1 MICISIKEHDFEKC
15 KKILTGYTIGNC
27 LFELRADLCGFTPA
41 QIEELT
47 SLTPNLIITC
57 RSNRAGG
64 SKTEKEALEL
74 ITAAIRHGA
83 KYADIEIEAS
93 PDHLEYIKAY
103 ATANSCKLIISYHN
117 FTETPTL
124 DELCYIR
131 TLCERKGAD
140 IVKIV
145 TTAHSAEH
153 AMRVLSLY
161 HAQPGTTT
169 PLIAFAM
176 GEAGRFTRLS
186 CLHLGAPFTYCSI
199 EGAATAPGQYSAD
212 EVEQI
217 LNSANYPYLFCPQL
231 PDKSATPVDIPVPCS
246 KSISQRA
253 IIAAALA
260 NGTTTLRN
268 YTPCND
274 SEAALS
280 AITALGCSVE
290 RSREDEKAGGE
301 YAETL
306 KIFSTGVL
314 NSGRGAESNNIEL
327 NTGESGLLTR
337 LLMPLSAIIAQN
349 TGKKVTLNGRGS
361 ILNRDLSEAI
371 NILVSCGI
379 KCSYTVSDNKKATL
393 PITIKSGFFS
403 TAAVNMGN
411 MVCNAGAPNKV
422 VLDGAYSSQTISGI
436 LMALPFLKK
445 EMVVHVN
452 NPASIP
458 YINLTVETLK
468 RFSIDCNRVAASG
481 EAMEFAITGNR
492 EYVPCEYI
500 LDSDWSSAAYFKV
513 LEVLG
518 ANINITGMNI
528 GGNQADEAIMDVCS
542 LCKGGTE
549 NTDLLKAF
557 DFDAT
562 DCPDLVPII
571 STLALF
577 CNGTSKIKGVHRLA
591 EKESNRAETI
601 CCELLKTGAKI
612 SIENDSL
619 IIEGDS
625 RRLNREGWGKKLTDG
640 APLLFDTHNDHRI
653 AMSLVVLSC
662 KLPVPVKLNNIGCID
677 KSFPGFLNLFNTLL
691 Q

>member
-15 KKILTGYTIGNC
+15 KRILTGYTIGNC

-74 ITAAIRHGA
+74 MTAAIRHGA

-103 ATANSCKLIISYHN
+103 ATANSCKLIVSYHN

-124 DELCYIR
+124 DELCHIR

-145 TTAHSAEH
+145 TTAHSTEDS
-153 AMRVLSLY
+153 MRVLSLY
-161 HAQPGTTT
+161 NAQHSTST
-169 PLIAFAM
+169 PLVAFAM

-186 CLHLGAPFTYCSI
+186 CLYLKSPFTYCSI
-199 EGAATAPGQYSAD
+199 DGAETAPGQYCAD

-217 LNSANYPYLFCPQL
+217 LNPANYPYLFGSQL
-231 PDKSATPVDIPVPCS
+231 PDKSASPVDIPVPCS
-246 KSISQRA
+246 KSIAQRA

-260 NGTTTLRN
+260 NGTTILHN

-280 AITALGCSVE
+280 VITALGCRVE
-290 RSREDEKAGGE
+290 RSGEDDKADGE
-301 YAETL
+301 SAGTL
-306 KIFSTGVL
+306 KIFSPGVL
-314 NSGRGAESNNIEL
+314 NLGRGVEGDNIEL
-327 NTGESGLLTR
+327 NTGESGLLAR
-337 LLMPLSAIIAQN
+337 LLMPLSAIIARN
-349 TGKKVTLNGRGS
+349 TAKKVTLNGIGS
-361 ILNRDLSEAI
+361 ILHRDLSEAI
-371 NILVSCGI
+371 NILMLYGI
-379 KCSYTVSDNKKATL
+379 KCSYTVSNNKKATL
-393 PITIKSGFFS
+393 PITIGSGFFS
-403 TAAVNMGN
+403 TEAVNMDN
-411 MVCNAGAPNKV
+411 NTVCRAEVPDKV
-422 VLDGAYSSQTISGI
+422 VINGACSSQTISGI
-436 LMALPFLKK
+436 LMALPLQNGNI
-445 EMVVHVN
+445 VVHVET
-452 NPASIP
+452 PASVP
-458 YINLTVETLK
+458 YLDLTVDVLK
-468 RFSIDCNRVAASG
+468 NFSVVCKKTIADKAI
-481 EAMEFAITGNR
+481 EFVIAGNQ
-492 EYVPCEYI
+492 EYTPCECR
-500 LDSDWSSAAYFKV
+500 LAADWSSAAYFKV
-513 LEVLG
+513 LEILG
-518 ANINITGMNI
+518 ANINITGMHF
-528 GGNQADEAIMDVCS
+528 GGNQADEAIMDVCT
-542 LCKGGTE
+542 LCKDGTE
-549 NTDLLKAF
+549 DTSQLKAF

-562 DCPDLVPII
+562 DCPDLFPII

-577 CNGTSKIKGVHRLA
+577 CNGTSKIRGVHRLA
-591 EKESNRAETI
+591 EKESNRAESI

-625 RRLNREGWGKKLTDG
+625 RRLHREGWGKKWTDS

-653 AMSLVVLSC
+653 AMSLIVLSC

-677 KSFPGFLNLFNTLL
+677 KSFPGFLNLFNMLL